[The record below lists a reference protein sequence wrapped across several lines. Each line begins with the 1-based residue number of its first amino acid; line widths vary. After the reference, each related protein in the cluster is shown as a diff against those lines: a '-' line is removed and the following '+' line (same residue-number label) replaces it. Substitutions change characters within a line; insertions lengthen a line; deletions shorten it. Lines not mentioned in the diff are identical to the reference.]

1 MPDKY
6 AVTGLLLVAS
16 AVLLILVKGFIV
28 NVRQVPAGEL
38 IGEQE
43 ITTRTDILSCRYL
56 TIHGFEVRNYWQPP
70 ARARGNLPC
79 PLFMRD

>member
-28 NVRQVPAGEL
+28 NVHQVPAGEL
-38 IGEQE
+38 VGEQE
-43 ITTRTDILSCRYL
+43 ITTRADILRCRYL
-56 TIHGFEVRNYWQPP
+56 TIRGLEDRNYWQPP
-70 ARARGNLPC
+70 IRSSSNLPC